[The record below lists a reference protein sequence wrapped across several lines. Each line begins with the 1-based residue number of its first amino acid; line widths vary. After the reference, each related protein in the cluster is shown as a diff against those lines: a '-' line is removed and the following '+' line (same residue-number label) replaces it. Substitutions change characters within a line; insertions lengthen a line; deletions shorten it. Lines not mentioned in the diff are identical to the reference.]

1 MHIPCIHQLLL
12 LHERALLQATDSDDA
27 RHPDPIPYPNPN
39 PDQATDS
46 DDARHPNPIPYP
58 NPNPDQA
65 ADSDDARHVLLDS
78 SGAAELKVA
87 PLLQAFLYDPQRLRD
102 L

>member
-1 MHIPCIHQLLL
+1 MHMPCIYTRPSIYTMRMHLL
-12 LHERALLQATDSDDA
+12 
-27 RHPDPIPYPNPN
+27 
-39 PDQATDS
+39 
-46 DDARHPNPIPYP
+46 
-58 NPNPDQA
+58 QA

-78 SGAAELKVA
+78 AELKVA

>member
-1 MHIPCIHQLLL
+1 MHIPCICIYQLLL

-27 RHPDPIPYPNPN
+27 RHPD
-39 PDQATDS
+39 
-46 DDARHPNPIPYP
+46 PIPYP

>member
-1 MHIPCIHQLLL
+1 MRMHLL
-12 LHERALLQATDSDDA
+12 
-27 RHPDPIPYPNPN
+27 
-39 PDQATDS
+39 
-46 DDARHPNPIPYP
+46 
-58 NPNPDQA
+58 QA

-78 SGAAELKVA
+78 AELKVA